1 MKAQDL
7 CSPPSCI
14 ALLVTMV
21 SKCVQ
26 MEPGFLHNACSTA
39 APPDLPIKDLSW
51 QAGIK
56 YFSLANLEILK
67 PYYRDLPP
75 AL

>member
-1 MKAQDL
+1 
-7 CSPPSCI
+7 
-14 ALLVTMV
+14 
-21 SKCVQ
+21 
-26 MEPGFLHNACSTA
+26 MEPGVLHNACSTA
-39 APPDLPIKDLSW
+39 APPDLAIKDLSW

-67 PYYRDLPP
+67 PYYRDLPH

>member
-1 MKAQDL
+1 
-7 CSPPSCI
+7 
-14 ALLVTMV
+14 MV
-21 SKCVQ
+21 SECVR
-26 MEPGFLHNACSTA
+26 MEPGFLYNACSAA

-51 QAGIK
+51 REGIK

-75 AL
+75 TL